1 VFYNGPDFY
10 YGGMDDP
17 EIMQFVNLPEEK
29 TEEAIKEAEWYPLMD
44 LKLKTKNPHI
54 EHIDFS

>member
-1 VFYNGPDFY
+1 
-10 YGGMDDP
+10 MDDP

-44 LKLKTKNPHI
+44 LKLKTKGPLI